1 MKKQN
6 KKTAS
11 RQTEKKNL
19 SIINHGDTIV
29 IKNRSTIAAGVLGA
43 LMLSIILIG
52 TLSLR
57 NMWSTPVFWVII
69 AVMALSTA
77 WSIVKMIFGKVVL
90 NSPNMTMEVYNPIK
104 KQYKFADINY
114 VDLKTSKEKDGV
126 VLHKVTV
133 YIGEGKRSVEI
144 STGSKSQADELV
156 SLLRGMLD
164 NGAMEYPEGNEEP
177 FNLDEKKEKNGLF
190 GLRLLRKHELSESES
205 SPDAKESAQA
215 PKEELTE
222 EASDDEKA
230 KKEEQNHE
238 KGSVD

>member
-1 MKKQN
+1 M
-6 KKTAS
+6 
-11 RQTEKKNL
+11 
-19 SIINHGDTIV
+19 

-52 TLSLR
+52 ALSLR

-90 NSPNMTMEVYNPIK
+90 NSPNMTMEVYDPIK

-177 FNLDEKKEKNGLF
+177 FNLDDEKKGIFGSVSKSQKDSHADNSPEPSFDEGDEAEKKDEKKEIESYSEKNDSGIIQ
-190 GLRLLRKHELSESES
+190 
-205 SPDAKESAQA
+205 DNY
-215 PKEELTE
+215 
-222 EASDDEKA
+222 
-230 KKEEQNHE
+230 EQR
-238 KGSVD
+238 V